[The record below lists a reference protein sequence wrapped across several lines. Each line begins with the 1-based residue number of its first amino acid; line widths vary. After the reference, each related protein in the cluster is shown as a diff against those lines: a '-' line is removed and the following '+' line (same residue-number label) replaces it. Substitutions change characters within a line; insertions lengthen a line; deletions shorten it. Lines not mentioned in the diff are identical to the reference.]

1 MFLPKAPPEVH
12 QCVVA
17 IVRYILDIFSYGI
30 LVINSKFCFIQIRSE
45 NFAMKRMLWL
55 SPSMVR
61 ETLLFL
67 QLKYIIWIYRI
78 FFYFS
83 SSFKKFLLSWCHFH
97 PRICSVPV
105 TRFAFCTNLR
115 QRQCHSWQTFYEKT
129 SPGFVCDRL
138 WFSLLSWFIQRIWS
152 RDFDIQERAHEW
164 WEDETA
170 NDLRSSL

>member
-17 IVRYILDIFSYGI
+17 IVRYIFMILRHFFIRNTKKI
-30 LVINSKFCFIQIRSE
+30 LVINSKFCFTQIRSE

-61 ETLLFL
+61 ETFIGFI
-67 QLKYIIWIYRI
+67 YI
-78 FFYFS
+78 S
-83 SSFKKFLLSWCHFH
+83 SSFKKNLLSWCHFL

-105 TRFAFCTNLR
+105 TRFAFCTNLW
-115 QRQCHSWQTFYEKT
+115 QRQCNPRQTFYEKT

-138 WFSLLSWFIQRIWS
+138 WFSLLSWFIERIWS

-170 NDLRSSL
+170 NDLCSSL